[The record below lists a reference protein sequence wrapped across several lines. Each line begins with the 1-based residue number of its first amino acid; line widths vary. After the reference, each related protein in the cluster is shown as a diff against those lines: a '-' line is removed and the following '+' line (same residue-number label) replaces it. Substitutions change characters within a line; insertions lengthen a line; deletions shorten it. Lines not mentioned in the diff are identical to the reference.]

1 MILETIQISQN
12 ATLTAIL
19 HGPSEEMQSD
29 SALRRPAVVIC
40 PGGAY
45 EFCSVREA
53 DAPASAFLNMGLQ
66 VFILLYSCGEDAGG
80 KQPLTEAAQSVR
92 LVRERADEWWIDP
105 QKILICGFSAG
116 GHLAASLGVHWDDP
130 ALAERCGVQDAS
142 VLRPDAMVLG
152 YPVITAG
159 QYAHRRSIA
168 HVSRASGEPE
178 QYWSLEENVSEK
190 TPPTFL
196 WHTMT
201 DDSRAGGEQPAV
213 RAAAPPLRRRV
224 RMPSV
229 RIRPPRHV
237 GGNARGRRGLP
248 RRPRLGRPL
257 PDLAHRPLRPAGRR
271 CRINCLRRPH
281 LFSRK
286 RKDGG
291 EKSAWRRVWCFL
303 RLNLGGSPMF

>member
-29 SALRRPAVVIC
+29 PALRRPAVVIC

-66 VFILLYSCGEDAGG
+66 VFILLYSCGEAAGG

-159 QYAHRRSIA
+159 QYAHRNSIVN
-168 HVSRASGEPE
+168 VSRASGEPE
-178 QYWSLEENVSEK
+178 RYWSLEENVSEK
-190 TPPTFL
+190 MPPTCL
-196 WHTMT
+196 RHTMS
-201 DDSRAGGEQPAV
+201 DDVVPVENSLLFVQQLHRYGVACECHLFESGRHGMSVATREVDAASRAVHAW
-213 RAAAPPLRRRV
+213 
-224 RMPSV
+224 
-229 RIRPPRHV
+229 V
-237 GGNARGRRGLP
+237 GLCQTWLSARFGP
-248 RRPRLGRPL
+248 
-257 PDLAHRPLRPAGRR
+257 
-271 CRINCLRRPH
+271 
-281 LFSRK
+281 
-286 RKDGG
+286 
-291 EKSAWRRVWCFL
+291 
-303 RLNLGGSPMF
+303 LGGDAE

>member
-29 SALRRPAVVIC
+29 TALRRPAVVIC
-40 PGGAY
+40 PGVAY
-45 EFCSVREA
+45 EFCSVRES

-66 VFILLYSCGEDAGG
+66 VFILLYSCGKDAGG
-80 KQPLTEAAQSVR
+80 KQPLAEAAQSVR

-159 QYAHRRSIA
+159 QYAHRNSIVN
-168 HVSRASGEPE
+168 VSRASGEPE
-178 QYWSLEENVSEK
+178 RYWSLEENVSEK

-201 DDSRAGGEQPAV
+201 DDVVPVENSLMLGAALAKCGVPFEMHIFPHGPHGLGLAPEMPDVAQWAGLCQ
-213 RAAAPPLRRRV
+213 RWL
-224 RMPSV
+224 
-229 RIRPPRHV
+229 
-237 GGNARGRRGLP
+237 RGL
-248 RRPRLGRPL
+248 GY
-257 PDLAHRPLRPAGRR
+257 A
-271 CRINCLRRPH
+271 
-281 LFSRK
+281 
-286 RKDGG
+286 
-291 EKSAWRRVWCFL
+291 E
-303 RLNLGGSPMF
+303 

>member
-29 SALRRPAVVIC
+29 TALRRPAVVIC

-53 DAPASAFLNMGLQ
+53 MGLQ
-66 VFILLYSCGEDAGG
+66 VFILLYSCGEAAGG
-80 KQPLTEAAQSVR
+80 KQPLAEAAQSVR

-159 QYAHRRSIA
+159 KYAHRNSIVN
-168 HVSRASGEPE
+168 VSRASGEPE

-201 DDSRAGGEQPAV
+201 DDVVPVENSLLFVQQLHRYGVACECHLFESGRHGMSVATREVDAASRAVHAW
-213 RAAAPPLRRRV
+213 
-224 RMPSV
+224 
-229 RIRPPRHV
+229 V
-237 GGNARGRRGLP
+237 GLCQTWLSARFGP
-248 RRPRLGRPL
+248 
-257 PDLAHRPLRPAGRR
+257 
-271 CRINCLRRPH
+271 
-281 LFSRK
+281 
-286 RKDGG
+286 
-291 EKSAWRRVWCFL
+291 
-303 RLNLGGSPMF
+303 LGGDAE

>member
-29 SALRRPAVVIC
+29 TALRRPAVVIC

-66 VFILLYSCGEDAGG
+66 VFILLYSCGEAAGG

-142 VLRPDAMVLG
+142 VLRPDAMMLLRCA
-152 YPVITAG
+152 YC
-159 QYAHRRSIA
+159 
-168 HVSRASGEPE
+168 
-178 QYWSLEENVSEK
+178 
-190 TPPTFL
+190 
-196 WHTMT
+196 
-201 DDSRAGGEQPAV
+201 PAV
-213 RAAAPPLRRRV
+213 
-224 RMPSV
+224 MT
-229 RIRPPRHV
+229 
-237 GGNARGRRGLP
+237 G
-248 RRPRLGRPL
+248 
-257 PDLAHRPLRPAGRR
+257 
-271 CRINCLRRPH
+271 
-281 LFSRK
+281 
-286 RKDGG
+286 
-291 EKSAWRRVWCFL
+291 
-303 RLNLGGSPMF
+303 

>member
-116 GHLAASLGVHWDDP
+116 GHLAASLGEDFPPYAQSSTPVH
-130 ALAERCGVQDAS
+130 L
-142 VLRPDAMVLG
+142 
-152 YPVITAG
+152 
-159 QYAHRRSIA
+159 
-168 HVSRASGEPE
+168 
-178 QYWSLEENVSEK
+178 
-190 TPPTFL
+190 
-196 WHTMT
+196 
-201 DDSRAGGEQPAV
+201 
-213 RAAAPPLRRRV
+213 
-224 RMPSV
+224 
-229 RIRPPRHV
+229 
-237 GGNARGRRGLP
+237 
-248 RRPRLGRPL
+248 
-257 PDLAHRPLRPAGRR
+257 
-271 CRINCLRRPH
+271 
-281 LFSRK
+281 
-286 RKDGG
+286 
-291 EKSAWRRVWCFL
+291 
-303 RLNLGGSPMF
+303 

>member
-80 KQPLTEAAQSVR
+80 KQPLAEAAQSVR

-159 QYAHRRSIA
+159 QYAHRRSIT
-168 HVSRASGEPE
+168 HG
-178 QYWSLEENVSEK
+178 
-190 TPPTFL
+190 
-196 WHTMT
+196 
-201 DDSRAGGEQPAV
+201 
-213 RAAAPPLRRRV
+213 
-224 RMPSV
+224 
-229 RIRPPRHV
+229 
-237 GGNARGRRGLP
+237 
-248 RRPRLGRPL
+248 
-257 PDLAHRPLRPAGRR
+257 
-271 CRINCLRRPH
+271 
-281 LFSRK
+281 
-286 RKDGG
+286 
-291 EKSAWRRVWCFL
+291 
-303 RLNLGGSPMF
+303 

>member
-152 YPVITAG
+152 YPVITSG
-159 QYAHRRSIA
+159 IKTHGGSIA
-168 HVSRASGEPE
+168 NLAGDDTAL
-178 QYWSLEENVSEK
+178 QAIFSLENQVRGDL
-190 TPPTFL
+190 PPFFI
-196 WHTMT
+196 WHTVA
-201 DDSRAGGEQPAV
+201 DQAV
-213 RAAAPPLRRRV
+213 PVENSLLLASALTEN
-224 RMPSV
+224 
-229 RIRPPRHV
+229 HV
-237 GGNARGRRGLP
+237 PYEL
-248 RRPRLGRPL
+248 
-257 PDLAHRPLRPAGRR
+257 
-271 CRINCLRRPH
+271 H
-281 LFSRK
+281 LFTH
-286 RKDGG
+286 GG
-291 EKSAWRRVWCFL
+291 HGSSTCTQEVNTPNRHNAAWVSLCTDWLAETLHFHL
-303 RLNLGGSPMF
+303 